1 MYATNAAHVRCC
13 CCCAA
18 AGIIGGDA
26 TSNTRTVPWRGVAFK
41 ASLGAYRVFTCE
53 GFTQND
59 WLLSA
64 LERAVK
70 DRMTVINL
78 SMGTSWTAP
87 LGVTFTTRLAR

>member
-1 MYATNAAHVRCC
+1 MHMPHDAHHHCC
-13 CCCAA
+13 CCDA
-18 AGIIGGDA
+18 AGIIGGDV

-41 ASLGAYRVFTCE
+41 ASLGAYRVFSCE

-87 LGVTFTTRLAR
+87 LGMIFTTRLAR